1 MSVYLHMHPGRQK
14 QGARQSICCLA
25 MPDSSALPERAA
37 KRLKNHSMVGIEA
50 ASESDGDDAE
60 ASLPAST
67 QAYAPKWRRTPA
79 RSVLLPMT
87 WKEANEW
94 KMQTHNPLRE
104 QQNAEIH
111 DLKRTRKHSDQATP
125 ELAQNVAS
133 HYNQRQDV
141 GTEARKNSP
150 IIGLKRFNN
159 WVKSALIRLY
169 APLESDDQK
178 GIRILDLG
186 CGKGGDLRKWDQ
198 HHVSEMV
205 MLDIAEVSIQHA
217 RSRYNESSFRW
228 DAHFFVGDGFR
239 TPLDQ
244 LVPAQLLE
252 PMFDVVTMQ
261 FCLHYGWDTEENA
274 RKMLTNVAKW
284 LRPGGTF
291 IGTIPD
297 EETLFGRLEE
307 TGDAAALEFGN
318 DEYKVEFDIRYA
330 QGDMPFGNKYHFW
343 LKDAVDNV
351 PEYVVDWRMLES
363 IANELG
369 LRLVYKARFD
379 QILVDGYQN
388 KRLRLLLRRMGV
400 LDQNVTA
407 DGSVAPNVTP
417 SLWEAC
423 TLYVGFAFQKDR
435 I

>member
-1 MSVYLHMHPGRQK
+1 MNVYLHMHPGRQK

-25 MPDSSALPERAA
+25 MPDSGALPERAA

-111 DLKRTRKHSDQATP
+111 DLTRTRKHSDQATP

-284 LRPGGTF
+284 LRPGGIF

>member
-1 MSVYLHMHPGRQK
+1 MYLHMHPGRQK

-50 ASESDGDDAE
+50 ASESDGDDAK

-111 DLKRTRKHSDQATP
+111 DLTRTRKHSDQAAP

-284 LRPGGTF
+284 LRPGGTI

-400 LDQNVTA
+400 LDHNVTA

>member
-67 QAYAPKWRRTPA
+67 QVYAPKWRRTPA

-111 DLKRTRKHSDQATP
+111 DLTRTRKHSDQATP

>member
-1 MSVYLHMHPGRQK
+1 MCVYLHITDRHS
-14 QGARQSICCLA
+14 QGARQIVGCLA
-25 MPDSSALPERAA
+25 MPDSGDSPERAA
-37 KRLKNHSMVGIEA
+37 KRLKNNSMIGVEVE
-50 ASESDGDDAE
+50 SESNGGDDE
-60 ASLPAST
+60 ASVPAST

-79 RSVLLPMT
+79 RSVLHPMT

-94 KMQTHNPLRE
+94 KLQTHNPLRK
-104 QQNAEIH
+104 QQDAEIH
-111 DLKRTRKHSDQATP
+111 GSTRTGKHSDQATP
-125 ELAQNVAS
+125 ELAHNVAS

-159 WVKSALIRLY
+159 WVKSALINLY
-169 APLESDDQK
+169 APPESEDQK

-198 HHVSEMV
+198 QHVSEMV
-205 MLDIAEVSIQHA
+205 MLDIADVSIQHA
-217 RSRYNESSFRW
+217 RSRYTESSLPW

-244 LVPAQLLE
+244 LVPQHLLR

-274 RKMLTNVAKW
+274 RTMLTNVAKW
-284 LRPGGTF
+284 LRPGGIF

-307 TGDAAALEFGN
+307 TGDATALEFGN

-363 IANELG
+363 TASEVG
-369 LRLVYKARFD
+369 LHLAYKARFD

-388 KRLRLLLRRMGV
+388 KHLRHLLRRMNV
-400 LDQNVTA
+400 LDQSVTA

-423 TLYVGFAFQKDR
+423 TLYVGFAFQKDDF
-435 I
+435 

>member
-1 MSVYLHMHPGRQK
+1 MYLHMHPGRQK

-111 DLKRTRKHSDQATP
+111 DLTRTRKHSDQAAP
-125 ELAQNVAS
+125 ELAHNVAS

>member
-50 ASESDGDDAE
+50 ASESDGDDAK

-111 DLKRTRKHSDQATP
+111 DLTRTRKHSDQAAP

>member
-1 MSVYLHMHPGRQK
+1 MYLHMHPGRQK

-25 MPDSSALPERAA
+25 MPDSGALPERAA

-111 DLKRTRKHSDQATP
+111 DLTRTRKHSDQATP

>member
-25 MPDSSALPERAA
+25 MSDSSALPERAA

-111 DLKRTRKHSDQATP
+111 DLTRTRKHSDQATP

>member
-1 MSVYLHMHPGRQK
+1 MYLHMHPGRQK

-111 DLKRTRKHSDQATP
+111 DLTRTRKHSDQATP

-244 LVPAQLLE
+244 LVPAQLLD

-369 LRLVYKARFD
+369 LHLVYKARFD

>member
-111 DLKRTRKHSDQATP
+111 DLTRTRKHSDQATP

>member
-1 MSVYLHMHPGRQK
+1 MYLHMHPGRQK

-50 ASESDGDDAE
+50 ASESDGDDAK

-111 DLKRTRKHSDQATP
+111 DLTRTRKHSDQATP

>member
-1 MSVYLHMHPGRQK
+1 MYLHMHPGRQK

-111 DLKRTRKHSDQATP
+111 DLTRTRKHSDQATP

-417 SLWEAC
+417 SLWEAR
-423 TLYVGFAFQKDR
+423 TLDVGSAFQKDR

>member
-1 MSVYLHMHPGRQK
+1 MYLHMHPGRQK

-111 DLKRTRKHSDQATP
+111 DLTRTRKHSDQATP

>member
-1 MSVYLHMHPGRQK
+1 VYLHMHPGRQK

-50 ASESDGDDAE
+50 ASESDGDDAK

-111 DLKRTRKHSDQATP
+111 DLTRTRKHSDQAAP

-400 LDQNVTA
+400 LDHNVTA

>member
-50 ASESDGDDAE
+50 ESESDGDDAE

-111 DLKRTRKHSDQATP
+111 DLTRTRKHSDQATP

>member
-1 MSVYLHMHPGRQK
+1 MNVYLHMHPGRQK

-25 MPDSSALPERAA
+25 MPDSGALPERAA

-111 DLKRTRKHSDQATP
+111 DLTRTRKHSDQATP

>member
-1 MSVYLHMHPGRQK
+1 MYLHMHPGRQK

-111 DLKRTRKHSDQATP
+111 DLTRTRKHSDQATP

-369 LRLVYKARFD
+369 LHLVYKARFD

>member
-1 MSVYLHMHPGRQK
+1 MYLHMHPGRQK

-50 ASESDGDDAE
+50 ASESDGDDAK

-111 DLKRTRKHSDQATP
+111 DLTRTRKHSDQAAP

-400 LDQNVTA
+400 LDHNVTA

>member
-1 MSVYLHMHPGRQK
+1 
-14 QGARQSICCLA
+14 
-25 MPDSSALPERAA
+25 
-37 KRLKNHSMVGIEA
+37 
-50 ASESDGDDAE
+50 
-60 ASLPAST
+60 
-67 QAYAPKWRRTPA
+67 
-79 RSVLLPMT
+79 MT

-111 DLKRTRKHSDQATP
+111 DLTRTRKHSDQAAP

-400 LDQNVTA
+400 LDHNVTA

>member
-60 ASLPAST
+60 ASLSAST

>member
-1 MSVYLHMHPGRQK
+1 MYLHMHPGRQK

-50 ASESDGDDAE
+50 ASESDGDDAK

-111 DLKRTRKHSDQATP
+111 DLTRTRKHSDQAAP